1 MRSGFDL
8 LASSYDSLAYLIFGR
23 SIRISQCAFINEIDD
38 EANIL
43 ILGGGTGWILN
54 EIFEKKP
61 KVRITFVDN
70 SSAMI
75 DKAKS
80 TVKKQW
86 IDNVNF
92 IQGTYH
98 SMILRKKYNVIF
110 TAFFLDMFPQDEL
123 EKLMHDISNLHEEK
137 GVWLFTDFKIT
148 NNVFQQLLLKVMY
161 LFFVLTCKIEAKGLS
176 DFEAA
181 FHKNQYR
188 LKTSKLFFRGMIE
201 SKVYYR

>member
-23 SIRISQCAFINEIDD
+23 SIRTSQCVFINEIDD
-38 EANIL
+38 EASIL

-54 EIFEKKP
+54 DIFEKKP

-137 GVWLFTDFKIT
+137 GIWLFTDFKIT
-148 NNVFQQLLLKVMY
+148 KNVLQQLLLKIMY

-176 DFEAA
+176 DFEGA